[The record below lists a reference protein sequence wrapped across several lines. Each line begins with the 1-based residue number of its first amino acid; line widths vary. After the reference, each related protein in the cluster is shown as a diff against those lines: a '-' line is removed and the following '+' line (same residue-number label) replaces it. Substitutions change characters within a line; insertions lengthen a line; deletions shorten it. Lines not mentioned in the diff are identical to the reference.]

1 MKAMYSFLS
10 RAGRTLSVKPNQFF
24 ATSQAENV
32 LKKFALSSAG
42 AVALLFLFGGN
53 VSGQV
58 NNYTFTHSA
67 GSYSQVSGTNS
78 TAVGNDG
85 TQTGIPI
92 GFSFVF
98 DGVAYTEFGISTN
111 GMIRLGSGAITDGQ
125 INALGSAAALSPCIA
140 PFWDDNNRN
149 TGSIT
154 YTTSGSAPNRILSV
168 GWNLINIGSGA
179 ANTSHSSFSVKLLEG
194 TNQIEFDYGNL
205 AGAGQLSGSVG
216 INGANTFL
224 SITPYTVEPPVQYGV
239 SSTVANNNIG
249 VTANLPGKKFTFT
262 PIPSCSSAPSPA
274 NNATGVTLQ
283 ESPTLSWAA
292 VSGATGYD
300 VYLGTVSGSLTL
312 VSANQVGTTYSPS
325 SLSAST
331 LYYWKVV
338 PVNTHG
344 SPAGCAQWSFTTAEL
359 IYQTT
364 FIETVTWTAPAG
376 VTSVRVEAWGGG
388 GAGGGAVKAS
398 GAGTY
403 NGGGGAGGAYAKGN
417 VTVVPGMNYTVTV
430 GIPISS
436 TSTSSSSVHGG
447 NPSWF
452 GSASTVYAE
461 GGPGGTRAGGTAF
474 TIGAGGAGSSSS
486 SIGSLQVAAGQNGA
500 NGNTGATGSAGG
512 AGAFGGGAGG
522 AGVTGSGNNDG
533 IAPGG
538 GGSGGRVTGTP
549 AANRTGGKGAR
560 GQIKI
565 SYNKL
570 TYKSEIT
577 STNLGSTSWC
587 AGETRDVSVT
597 IKNIG
602 TATWTNGT
610 GGTPTI
616 NIGVK
621 WNNWTD
627 YHVRTSANNLAPGQ
641 TATYTFTIKAS
652 DHDGT
657 AYGSSL
663 VAGNNNLT
671 FDVRYEGISWFG
683 NNSGGVGPGN
693 TVSTSVA
700 QTISALPTAS
710 VSAENGSIC
719 SGNTANFTLTGTS
732 GSNVSYTINGTAG
745 SATLT
750 SGTASV
756 TVTNAAANQTLALVS
771 VTDPSTGCSQNLT
784 ETSTVTVNA
793 TGTWIG
799 GASGN
804 WNDAGNWCGGVP
816 SSSAVITSNAVV
828 TINTSNV
835 VTVANLTLNAG
846 SMLIIPNGAK
856 LTISGALI
864 NNGGTVKVE
873 SGGSLVQEGATA
885 NSGTGTYI
893 VEREMSGTGG
903 STPNGRFWYTGVP
916 MIGATSAGFSAQGPS
931 NKLWSHSETT
941 GAYTEI
947 DNNTTVL
954 NQGKGYVFRGGNTGT
969 YSFTS
974 NNIGNGQVVFNLTRT
989 ASSAKVGFNLISNP
1003 YPSHLNWSA
1012 LYATTLAGGVSPL
1025 LPTVWYRS
1033 MSANNVM
1040 TFDTYNY
1047 DGGIGTNNSGTAVT
1061 GIVAPFQSFWVRLN
1075 TVTSATMTATNAMRS
1090 HGNQAF
1096 LTLTPALVRLNLSN
1110 GISHDEAL
1118 VFIKD
1123 DLSNDYDYRDSG
1135 KEISSATVHQLYSL
1149 EGTNKVAING
1159 IANALAK
1166 DSLELGVQIPTAGTY
1181 SINCSEFTFSDLV
1194 YLEDKLNDAYI
1205 QLDNTSTYTFISAA
1219 GTFHNR
1225 FVLHFA
1231 PVPALPGE
1239 TAATAIAMPTS
1250 NWPQCNNVTTED
1262 QWHAFTATSEGI
1274 SIAVNT
1280 ATTDIV
1286 IALQDG
1292 TGNVIA
1298 QENAVNGIGNETLN
1312 LSGLTAGQTY
1322 RVGVQS
1328 NIPGESA
1335 GTYNI
1340 CVKSLKRGGCDYGA
1354 GPYSLCQYYKAT
1366 WAGSTGVSYTFTFT
1380 GTSGPAAGQTFT
1392 RTQNSDICVLSAVT
1406 PLLPYGSTYD
1416 AVISNTY
1423 TLNDGAG
1430 NTEQIS
1436 VPSNSGCQVITMA
1449 EPQTTLSANSS
1460 CNNGARF
1467 RGAVVSSMPWV
1478 CGANNWRWRFTEVN
1492 PLTMQEVGLPIE
1504 LNRGSASNYLNL
1516 GTVAQLQ
1523 NGKTYAVQTA
1533 PMFSYTGTNYSWGP
1547 TQYMC
1552 IVGVAGMTL
1561 EGADASQGAEQGST
1575 KDALQDASQVD
1586 AMVYVTEGNQLNIQ
1600 LTNTANN
1607 TAKRADIYDV
1617 TGKLVKSVRLV
1628 EGMNKVNLSE
1638 ASGMY
1643 TVRLVHGTQS
1653 ETHRVII
1660 QK

>member
-1 MKAMYSFLS
+1 MYSFLLRVGKS
-10 RAGRTLSVKPNQFF
+10 LIVEPNQFF
-24 ATSQAENV
+24 AMSQAENV
-32 LKKFALSSAG
+32 FKKFVFRSAVL
-42 AVALLFLFGGN
+42 AALLFLVGGS

-67 GSYSQVSGTNS
+67 GSYSEVFGTNS

-98 DGVAYTEFGISTN
+98 DGVTFTEFGISTN

-179 ANTSHSSFSVKLLEG
+179 ANTSHSSFRVKLLEG

-224 SITPYTVEPPVQYGV
+224 SITPYEPPIQYGV

-249 VTANLPGKKFTFT
+249 FTANLPGKKFTFSP
-262 PIPSCSSAPSPA
+262 PIPSSCSSSPSPA
-274 NNATGVTLQ
+274 NNATNVNLLET
-283 ESPTLSWAA
+283 PTLSWAA

-300 VYLGTVSGSLTL
+300 VYLGTTSGSLTL

-331 LYYWKVV
+331 LYYWRVV
-338 PVNTHG
+338 PVNAYG
-344 SPAGCAQWSFTTAEL
+344 SPAGCEQWSFTTAEFH
-359 IYQTT
+359 IVTT
-364 FIETVTWTAPAG
+364 IIETGTWTAPAG
-376 VTSVRVEAWGGG
+376 VTSVKVEAWGGG
-388 GAGGGAVKAS
+388 GAGGGALR
-398 GAGTY
+398 AGGTNTI
-403 NGGGGAGGAYAKGN
+403 NGGGGAGGAYARKNVAVVPNTSYN
-417 VTVVPGMNYTVTV
+417 VTVGAEKSGGHP
-430 GIPISS
+430 SS
-436 TSTSSSSVHGG
+436 LFESNLG

-452 GSASTVYAE
+452 ASVSTVYAQ
-461 GGPGGTRAGGTAF
+461 GGGGGGRGHWQPPVNGVGGTA
-474 TIGAGGAGSSSS
+474 SSSS
-486 SIGSLQVAAGQNGA
+486 SIGDYKV
-500 NGNTGATGSAGG
+500 AGG
-512 AGAFGGGAGG
+512 NGSTGVLNGSGSPGGAGG
-522 AGVTGSGNNDG
+522 GGGGSGGSGVSGNNNG
-533 IAPGG
+533 NAGNAPGG
-538 GGSGGRVTGTP
+538 GGSGGRATTSSKY
-549 AANRTGGKGAR
+549 GGAGAR
-560 GQIKI
+560 GEVRI

-570 TYKSEIT
+570 TYKSQII

-587 AGETRDVSVT
+587 AGETRDVTVT

-641 TATYTFTIKAS
+641 TATYTFTITAS
-652 DHDGT
+652 NHDGT
-657 AYGSSL
+657 AYGSAL
-663 VAGNNNLT
+663 AVGNNNLT

-683 NNSGGVGPGN
+683 DNNGGIGPGN

-700 QTISALPTAS
+700 QTINALPTAS
-710 VSAENGSIC
+710 VSAEDGSIC
-719 SGNTANFTLTGTS
+719 LGNTANFTLTGTS

-745 SATLT
+745 SATLA
-750 SGTASV
+750 SGTALV
-756 TVTNAAANQTLALVS
+756 TVTNATANQTLALVS
-771 VTDPSTGCSQNLT
+771 ITDPSTGCSQNLT
-784 ETSTVTVNA
+784 ATSTVTVNA
-793 TGTWIG
+793 TGTWVG

-835 VTVANLTLNAG
+835 LTVANLTLNAG

-873 SGGSLVQEGATA
+873 SGGSLVQEGTTA
-885 NSGTGTYI
+885 NNGTGTYI
-893 VEREMSGTGG
+893 VEREMSGSGG

-916 MIGATSAGFSAQGPS
+916 LIGATSAGFSAQGPS
-931 NKLWSHSETT
+931 VKLWSHSETT
-941 GAYTEI
+941 GGYTEI

-1047 DGGIGTNNSGTAVT
+1047 DGGIGTNNSGTTVT
-1061 GIVAPFQSFWVRLN
+1061 GIIAPFQSFWVRLN
-1075 TVTSATMTATNAMRS
+1075 SGTSTTMTATNAMRS
-1090 HGNQAF
+1090 HGNQSF
-1096 LTLTPALVRLNLSN
+1096 LTLTPAIVRLNISN
-1110 GISHDEAL
+1110 GIFHDEAL

-1135 KEISSATVHQLYSL
+1135 KEIPSATVHQLYSL

-1166 DSLELGVQIPTAGTY
+1166 DSLKLGVQIPTAGTY
-1181 SINCSEFTFSDLV
+1181 SINCSEFTFSNLV
-1194 YLEDKLNDAYI
+1194 YLEDKLTDAYI

-1231 PVPALPGE
+1231 PIPALPGE
-1239 TAATAIAMPTS
+1239 TAATAIAMQTS
-1250 NWPQCNNVTTED
+1250 NWPQCNTVTTED

-1286 IALQDG
+1286 IELQDVN
-1292 TGNVIA
+1292 GNVLA

-1322 RVGVQS
+1322 RVGVHS
-1328 NIPGESA
+1328 NIGGEPI

-1340 CVKSLKRGGCDYGA
+1340 CVKSLKRGGCDYGV

-1366 WAGSTGVSYTFTFT
+1366 WAGSTGVSYAFTFT

-1392 RTQNSDICVLSAVT
+1392 RTQNSDICVLSSVT

-1416 AVISNTY
+1416 VVISNIYNLT
-1423 TLNDGAG
+1423 DGAG
-1430 NTEQIS
+1430 NTEQVS

-1449 EPQTTLSANSS
+1449 EPQTNLSATSS
-1460 CNNGARF
+1460 CNYGTRF

-1478 CGANNWRWRFTEVN
+1478 CGSNNWRWRFTEVN
-1492 PLTMQEVGLPIE
+1492 SLTMQTVGLPIE
-1504 LNRGSASNYLNL
+1504 LNRGAASNFLNL

-1533 PMFSYTGTNYSWGP
+1533 PVFSYTGTNYNWGP
-1547 TQYMC
+1547 VQYMC
-1552 IVGVAGMTL
+1552 ILGAAQGAL
-1561 EGADASQGAEQGST
+1561 QGPSEGETQGAEQGST
-1575 KDALQDASQVD
+1575 KDAVQGPSEVD
-1586 AMVYVTEGNQLNIQ
+1586 AMVFVTEGNLLNIQ
-1600 LTNTANN
+1600 LTNSESNI
-1607 TAKRADIYDV
+1607 AKRADIFDV

-1628 EGMNKVNLSE
+1628 EGMNEVNLTE

-1643 TVRLVHGTQS
+1643 TIRLVQGTQS
-1653 ETHRVII
+1653 EAHRIII